1 MIMIIVT
8 RGQTTNTDC
17 FRPEPGDGEPE
28 HGEQQAEQH
37 GGQQRGRGRG
47 QPPRQRGQRQRLPLP
62 PEEEQTR
69 QPSQDRLHGQ
79 THGEAVL
86 VPENLS
92 ISLFILVS
100 IFWDRNNI
108 AS

>member
-1 MIMIIVT
+1 MIILVT

-37 GGQQRGRGRG
+37 GGQQRGRG